1 MVQQT
6 ESLVWCAMHEAKPV
20 SLHLL
25 RFHEALK
32 AIVSADPEEARL
44 RPKSGNPL
52 SENEKPASIKN
63 QSSAEA
69 RLAAPVTRTLGNL
82 CTSVAIWV

>member
-1 MVQQT
+1 
-6 ESLVWCAMHEAKPV
+6 MHEAKPV

-44 RPKSGNPL
+44 RPKSG
-52 SENEKPASIKN
+52 KPTQRK
-63 QSSAEA
+63 
-69 RLAAPVTRTLGNL
+69 RKTRQHKK
-82 CTSVAIWV
+82 SK